1 MSCGKMQVRR
11 GESNEECRL
20 RWVAYLPPETMVLFR
35 PEVGS
40 RVMSAPVAFLQ
51 TWSVLMLAPVTTEGL
66 TAKRRGLHR
75 VGSSPHWHNTRKN
88 WSYPS
93 LTAAMERA
101 SRS

>member
-1 MSCGKMQVRR
+1 MSCGRMLVRR

-20 RWVAYLPPETMVLFR
+20 KWVAYLPPGAMALFR
-35 PEVGS
+35 PEVRS
-40 RVMSAPVAFLQ
+40 RAVSAPVAFLQ

-66 TAKRRGLHR
+66 KVKRIGLHR

-93 LTAAMERA
+93 LAAAMERA